1 MPPVH
6 KRLHIHLD
14 TTDGG
19 DSIKVYK
26 VLLGLLGLMGLLV
39 ACQQGGPQLGSP
51 DFAVVLSRASVGFGG
66 EGDTAEVLVQVVA
79 KNGFNGPVTLSV
91 EGLPSCKPASTR
103 GA

>member
-1 MPPVH
+1 M
-6 KRLHIHLD
+6 
-14 TTDGG
+14 
-19 DSIKVYK
+19 KVYK
-26 VLLGLLGLMGLLV
+26 ALLGPLGLMGLLV

-51 DFAVVLSRASVGFGG
+51 DFAVVLSRASVGFLV